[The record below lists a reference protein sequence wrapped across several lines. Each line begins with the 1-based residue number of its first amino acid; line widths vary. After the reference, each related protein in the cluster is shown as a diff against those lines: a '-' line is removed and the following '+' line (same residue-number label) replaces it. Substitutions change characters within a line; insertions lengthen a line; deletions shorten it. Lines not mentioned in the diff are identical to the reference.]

1 MKNKNT
7 GLFVTAEE
15 LAELKALAEHA
26 RHAPVMTV
34 RSDIPT
40 FSESAHRRLQNRIN
54 ELAVAHGLPAREG
67 WNYGVSVT
75 DGELVDGEE

>member
-7 GLFVTAEE
+7 GVFVTSEE
-15 LAELKALAEHA
+15 LAELKKLAEDA
-26 RHAPVMTV
+26 SHAPVMTV

-40 FSESAHRRLQNRIN
+40 FAESAWKRLQDRIN
-54 ELAVAHGLPAREG
+54 KLAVAHGLPAREG